1 MKTPTDCDDK
11 QHPPMPAPPWM
22 RARSPATRQE
32 PRLADS
38 PSLAKAAP
46 RTKPR
51 DSSIDWPPKGATS
64 RRPLRSLEPAIVPE
78 PRKFVRPKTSARSLL
93 QFSFYLWL
101 AAIMCYGVVE
111 MTLAYGQRPLPSMRD
126 ASVGAGMTP
135 QLAAM
140 TSEGRPATARLVVED
155 RHAAANEPL
164 PLGVV
169 LHGATG
175 GEALVLTGF
184 PDGTRLS
191 AGEPLGPNGWRI
203 PAREL
208 ANVVAYPPASFVGV
222 KDVLVELRSPDNA
235 SLDMQVARLEWTAKS
250 GGARAVRS
258 SPAEQNDAVLPAAAT
273 AKLAPDRTAKLIKR
287 GLEFLKDGDFAAAR
301 LMLRPAA
308 DAGDA
313 QAALLLGATFD
324 PLVLAELGVFGL
336 RPDPV
341 AARAWYQRA
350 AEFGSAD
357 ASGRIDRL
365 AQGK

>member
-1 MKTPTDCDDK
+1 
-11 QHPPMPAPPWM
+11 
-22 RARSPATRQE
+22 
-32 PRLADS
+32 
-38 PSLAKAAP
+38 
-46 RTKPR
+46 
-51 DSSIDWPPKGATS
+51 
-64 RRPLRSLEPAIVPE
+64 
-78 PRKFVRPKTSARSLL
+78 
-93 QFSFYLWL
+93 
-101 AAIMCYGVVE
+101 
-111 MTLAYGQRPLPSMRD
+111 
-126 ASVGAGMTP
+126 
-135 QLAAM
+135 
-140 TSEGRPATARLVVED
+140 
-155 RHAAANEPL
+155 
-164 PLGVV
+164 
-169 LHGATG
+169 
-175 GEALVLTGF
+175 
-184 PDGTRLS
+184 
-191 AGEPLGPNGWRI
+191 
-203 PAREL
+203 
-208 ANVVAYPPASFVGV
+208 
-222 KDVLVELRSPDNA
+222 
-235 SLDMQVARLEWTAKS
+235 MQVAWLEWTAKS